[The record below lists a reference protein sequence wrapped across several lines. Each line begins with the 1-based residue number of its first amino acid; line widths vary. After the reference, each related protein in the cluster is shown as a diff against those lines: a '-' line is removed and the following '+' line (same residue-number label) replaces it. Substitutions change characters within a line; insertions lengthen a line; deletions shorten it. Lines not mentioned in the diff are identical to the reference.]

1 MSLALC
7 MEMELDVSHG
17 REELFVSR
25 LDTDM
30 SWSEVHADAGDPQ
43 DLQAGEGEGQ
53 GGTQAR

>member
-1 MSLALC
+1 
-7 MEMELDVSHG
+7 MEFELDVSHG
-17 REELFVSR
+17 REELVVSR

-43 DLQAGEGEGQ
+43 DLQVEAGAGEGQ